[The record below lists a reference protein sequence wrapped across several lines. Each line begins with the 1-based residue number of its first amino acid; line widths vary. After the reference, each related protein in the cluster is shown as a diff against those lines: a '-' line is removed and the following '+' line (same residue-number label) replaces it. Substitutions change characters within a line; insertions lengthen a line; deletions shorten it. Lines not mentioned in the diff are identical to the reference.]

1 MLAAIPSPSSNGFFV
16 GPLFVH
22 AYGLAY
28 LFGALA
34 AIALT
39 TRRWRAQ
46 GGSPSLVHEV
56 ALWGFPAG
64 IIGGRLYFLMTSW
77 NEVPDHW
84 WSPLAIWK
92 GGLGIWG
99 GIALGTLVGLLVL
112 RRRGA
117 DIPRFMDA
125 AAPGLPVAQ
134 AIGRLG
140 NYFNQELFGGPTS
153 LPWSLRIDLAHR
165 PAGYEQACS
174 SRGRSVA
181 PAYAVGSAAKD
192 CWQCSVQK

>member
-28 LFGALA
+28 LFGVLA

-56 ALWGFPAG
+56 ALWGFAG

-84 WSPLAIWK
+84 WGPLAIWK

-112 RRRGA
+112 RRRGGHPA
-117 DIPRFMDA
+117 
-125 AAPGLPVAQ
+125 LH
-134 AIGRLG
+134 GRRRSRPARRPSHREDRQLL
-140 NYFNQELFGGPTS
+140 QLRAVRRSDEPAVGP
-153 LPWSLRIDLAHR
+153 AHR
-165 PAGYEQACS
+165 PRPS
-174 SRGRSVA
+174 TGRL
-181 PAYAVGSAAKD
+181 
-192 CWQCSVQK
+192 